1 MSENRKNSLDEF
13 LRVLYNE
20 SILNWEEMS
29 ITVTDPVHQ
38 ARWSEGTHSGEN
50 LV

>member
-1 MSENRKNSLDEF
+1 VDVRKQSLDEF
-13 LRVLYNE
+13 LKVLYNE

-38 ARWSEGTHSGEN
+38 ARRYEGTHSGEN
-50 LV
+50 KV